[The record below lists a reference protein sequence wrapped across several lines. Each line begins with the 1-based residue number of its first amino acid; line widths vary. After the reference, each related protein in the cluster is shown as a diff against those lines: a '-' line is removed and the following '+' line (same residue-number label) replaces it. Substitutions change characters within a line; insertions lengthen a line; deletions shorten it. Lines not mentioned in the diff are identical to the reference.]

1 MSYCWRHFGFPI
13 AGLAESAASMQR
25 TVRRT
30 FPGSVVIQDANA
42 VDAAALQPPSS
53 SDSVSNSEHA
63 TSLPVRPPV
72 KIASVYGGI
81 PCQPIAPSGAARGI
95 DDPRIGDTT
104 DALPR
109 ATRALDANSA
119 DAENHANIITI
130 NGGAVLAKL
139 TENFGPDYE
148 LVDVSYVNVA
158 LYYAP
163 EERNRVALRWE
174 HRRMRRALGPCPP
187 LFILR
192 NPQLC
197 IRDVLLP
204 LAEVSPDAWVDGR
217 VVRRARTAKP
227 QCGAHVVAD
236 LHIDAATPIR
246 AGSRVHYGGLGG
258 RDFTVK
264 QLSADGSTAK
274 LFYDVRGEEFYL
286 DTEPI
291 GELRH
296 LPQTIPLLSIDGAAT
311 AFTRFG
317 AGFAGN
323 RKQLWLRNGRAYLPH
338 DKELTRLHE
347 LCDVAAETYDAVNA
361 GRGAMSSGEAAGNG
375 ISMRMCESQAARA
388 SLRERRLQNCVSAQ
402 RALDSTTTCHL
413 HRACITA
420 LATVEPWPD
429 VGTYIVFL
437 RTPTNGPP
445 LALVGADLVSLPLLE
460 RRSNRKDARSSAVP
474 AADSF
479 VTSALREPPVCFLAC
494 DDPDARVVSCPLLGA
509 ASDDNS
515 AEASP
520 CAGLAW
526 RSQAA
531 LAGSPLYDLVA
542 AALAH
547 TGTFMHHGAAAIA
560 VNATRGARPL
570 RPFARGALP
579 PTLCCGAWPKQ
590 LQYAEAVDA
599 RFRQLLSSPT
609 KVPELVR
616 AAPDVLGYL
625 REWADRVDPSHT
637 ASLPEG
643 LQGRPPDFSDAR
655 LLELP
660 FAFVDGGVPTTD
672 FIAERD
678 CPPAQPATTYRPR
691 NVSPDIISVG
701 AARRLGVAIRANLA
715 DLAAMANPATGGTYR
730 RTARV
735 CVIAQSEFHERA
747 RDIVWDT
754 SKMLYDELGGYFAP
768 ADFSAPIGTHLATD
782 RIFDELGDDF
792 ADQQLRH
799 MIRTGIVFVPKP
811 SLDMVV
817 SPHLLSLANG
827 FGRVDSELKRLATP
841 ECGYLEYVETLAAH
855 VATLDDNDIAL
866 SFGRV
871 PCICGSQ
878 GTVERKL
885 ELGRPRRIEDAGQ
898 PRKKTRNADRELI
911 ASLNDQMGVELLDD
925 DGERLVPYERKPRIR
940 DAMRDNAILQFAA
953 RIWGEPVVAFGD
965 DASDYFNQFH
975 LHPSQLHL
983 TTILWRSAAT
993 GNMQHIM
1000 EISMGFGQRLSS
1012 NFANRFTF
1020 ALCELLMRR
1029 VDAIEDVI
1037 LDGETDPSRRAWI
1050 ARRRALSARTG
1061 RNECRLYS
1069 LAAYTDDFK
1078 FQVVGI
1084 ERAMRIMAVW
1094 YQLTREL
1101 NLRMAIPAKREAGTS
1116 TLWLG
1121 LRGYATLGYEVIPR
1135 TKQSRAVAMLMD
1147 IREQRGTRNDEYQ
1160 QLRGFLQHLV
1170 PFSLGTC
1177 AMYHMH
1183 APATAAAHLG
1193 PAGWM
1198 SASDE
1203 MLAQVTVWITTL
1215 VNRPGVSVLV
1225 AVSEL
1230 ETGPTDDEATSA
1242 TLWEMSSDA
1251 AKDGTDHPAIAGYMH
1266 GASWAI
1272 PLRPCDVVGPLQISI
1287 PVLEFLAIVINFLVF
1302 GNRIP
1307 TGVRIV
1313 VMSDSLTSVDV
1324 LADGTAHAPL
1334 MQWLHTRLLAD
1345 DHFRRLA
1352 PLALIGHGFGESN
1365 VMGDARSRGYDDL
1378 VARLCAALRVR
1389 HVPLDAPSS
1398 ALELLDALRAEH
1410 YALLGAVDGTRPLD
1424 DDNSEPTANSTKR
1437 RAVDP
1442 VGNGVRIGEAENEG
1456 PTPSP
1461 TPAAASRSL
1470 AHRGWDVTLATHGSP
1485 SGARGSPTPPA
1496 PRRRAHGNSSPTV
1509 PLSRISLSPAGASAP
1524 NAVPTPPAARGPR
1537 AASPTPLFGAR
1548 LSHAPGPPLVRPIA
1562 VRAGI
1567 PTPPAAMQSR
1577 TLHAAA
1583 PSPRR
1588 ASPLPAVPPL
1598 PPRHPPPSQ
1607 ASAAAGDA
1615 ALVANLRADESTYA
1629 LRPAD
1634 PHFLAS
1640 MAAAVS
1646 GAVDAGVPVRSL
1658 RQDNRRWAEWTL
1670 FCEEFMGTGV
1680 MRPDSASI
1688 SHDADA
1694 LAREQFLLAA
1704 FVIWR
1709 YGRMLPRSNASP
1721 QAKPSSVRP
1730 YVDTVRNV
1738 HARRGITLA
1747 GAPVVSRVIK
1757 GLLKTYVRVHGTDA
1771 LIPTRKEPITNR
1783 HCVAIYDI
1791 GRSAPARVGR
1801 HVVSW
1806 RLPRYRCFKALL
1818 NGLRQT
1824 GSRKAD
1830 LLPVTPAEFDL
1841 SHVTRS
1847 HARWLIHGE
1856 IVVDPTPA
1864 QLRSLRPGDRLLFKP
1879 GASKADQLALTFGD
1893 KDIVLNWHDDD
1904 LNFPRA
1910 LAELELALPV
1920 RGAARKNTPMFT
1932 IDDTHAAMSHAFADD
1947 LFRALAEH
1955 ALGGAVANTLSLH
1968 GGRIFLAVALRARGY
1983 SVDMIKAICR
1993 WKTDASAVL
2002 YARLLQDEHAA
2013 AVDLAM
2019 RATITPTLIAT
2030 TRRDCVIDNDHCVQ
2044 RASGAH
2050 DARARAAA
2058 RAASPSGPP
2067 SRTAANEDN
2076 DASASSGSDDD
2087 SDGEA
2092 DGVVV
2097 AGPPVDADSIGP
2109 GDAVAVRFNSPGG
2122 SVKAYGGF
2130 VVRVMART
2138 VRVKFRG
2145 CAGYET
2151 FDVKTERVLTI
2162 AP

>member
-1 MSYCWRHFGFPI
+1 MSFCWAHFGFPV
-13 AGLAESAASMQR
+13 AGLAENAASMQR
-25 TVRRT
+25 TIRRR
-30 FPGSVVIQDANA
+30 FPDSVVIHDANA
-42 VDAAALQPPSS
+42 VNAAALQPPSS
-53 SDSVSNSEHA
+53 SDSDSDSEHPA
-63 TSLPVRPPV
+63 PPPVRPPV
-72 KIASVYGGI
+72 KVASVYGGI
-81 PCQPIAPSGAARGI
+81 PCQPIAPSGAARGM

-109 ATRALDANSA
+109 AARALDANSA
-119 DAENHANIITI
+119 DAENHANIVTI

-139 TENFGPDYE
+139 TANFGPDYE

-174 HRRMRRALGPCPP
+174 HRRMRSALGPCPP
-187 LFILR
+187 LFILQHPR
-192 NPQLC
+192 LC

-204 LAEVSPDAWVDGR
+204 LAEVSPHAWVEGR
-217 VVRRARTAKP
+217 VVLRARTARP
-227 QCGAHVVAD
+227 PCGAHVVAD
-236 LHIDAATPIR
+236 LHIDADTPIR
-246 AGSRVHYGGLGG
+246 VGSRVHYGGLGG
-258 RDFTVK
+258 NDFTVK
-264 QLSADGSTAK
+264 ALSADGSTAK

-286 DTEPI
+286 DDEPV
-291 GELRH
+291 GELHH
-296 LPQTIPLLSIDGAAT
+296 LPQTIPLLSVDGSAT

-317 AGFAGN
+317 VGFAGN
-323 RKQLWLRNGRAYLPH
+323 RKQLWLRDGRAYLPH

-375 ISMRMCESQAARA
+375 ISVRMCEAQAARA
-388 SLRERRLQNCVSAQ
+388 SLRERRLQNCVTAQ
-402 RALDSTTTCHL
+402 PALDSAATCHL

-437 RTPTNGPP
+437 RRPTSGPS

-474 AADSF
+474 AAETF
-479 VTSALREPPVCFLAC
+479 VTTALRDPPVCFLAC

-509 ASDDNS
+509 AGDDGS
-515 AEASP
+515 AEAAP

-526 RSQAA
+526 CSQAA

-637 ASLPEG
+637 AALPDG

-678 CPPAQPATTYRPR
+678 CPPAQPTTTYRPR
-691 NVSPDIISVG
+691 NIFPDIISVD
-701 AARRLGVAIRANLA
+701 AARRLGIAVRANLA

-730 RTARV
+730 RTAEV
-735 CVIAQSEFHERA
+735 CVIAQSEFHEKA
-747 RDIVWDT
+747 RSIVWDT

-768 ADFSAPIGTHLATD
+768 ADFSAPLDTHLAAD

-799 MIRTGIVFVPKP
+799 MIRTGIVFVPSP

-855 VATLDDNDIAL
+855 VATLDDHEIAL
-866 SFGRV
+866 AFGRV

-911 ASLNDQMGVELLDD
+911 ASLNDQMGVERLAD
-925 DGERLVPYERKPRIR
+925 DGERIVPFERKPSIR

-983 TTILWRSAAT
+983 TTILWRDAST
-993 GNMQHIM
+993 GGMQHIM
-1000 EISMGFGQRLSS
+1000 ELSMGFGQRLSS

-1020 ALCELLMRR
+1020 ALRDILMRR
-1029 VDAIEDVI
+1029 VDAAEDAI
-1037 LDGETDPSRRAWI
+1037 FDAETDPSRRAWI

-1116 TLWLG
+1116 ALWLG

-1135 TKQSRAVAMLMD
+1135 AKQSRAVSMLMD
-1147 IREQRGTRNDEYQ
+1147 ISEQRGMRNDDYA
-1160 QLRGFLQHLV
+1160 QLRGLLQHLV

-1177 AMYHMH
+1177 SMYHMH

-1198 SASDE
+1198 SADDE

-1215 VNRPGVSVLV
+1215 VTRPGVSVLV

-1230 ETGPTDDEATSA
+1230 ETGPTDDEAASA

-1251 AKDGTDHPAIAGYMH
+1251 AKDGTDRPAIAGYMH
-1266 GASWAI
+1266 GASWTI

-1352 PLALIGHGFGESN
+1352 PLALIGHGYGETN
-1365 VMGDARSRGYDDL
+1365 VMSDARSRGYDDL

-1389 HVPLDAPSS
+1389 HVALDTPSS

-1410 YALLGAVDGTRPLD
+1410 YALLGVVDGARPRD
-1424 DDNSEPTANSTKR
+1424 DDSSEPTANSTKR

-1442 VGNGVRIGEAENEG
+1442 VGNGVRIGEASNEG
-1456 PTPSP
+1456 PTPTP
-1461 TPAAASRSL
+1461 TPAAAQRPPL
-1470 AHRGWDVTLATHGSP
+1470 APSP
-1485 SGARGSPTPPA
+1485 TPPAVKRAASPRDARGSPTPPA
-1496 PRRRAHGNSSPTV
+1496 PLKRALGNTSPTV
-1509 PLSRISLSPAGASAP
+1509 FSSALPPAGASAP
-1524 NAVPTPPAARGPR
+1524 AAQPTPPSWRGPR

-1548 LSHAPGPPLVRPIA
+1548 LGRAPGVPSTCSSLLT
-1562 VRAGI
+1562 
-1567 PTPPAAMQSR
+1567 TPR
-1577 TLHAAA
+1577 
-1583 PSPRR
+1583 
-1588 ASPLPAVPPL
+1588 
-1598 PPRHPPPSQ
+1598 
-1607 ASAAAGDA
+1607 
-1615 ALVANLRADESTYA
+1615 
-1629 LRPAD
+1629 
-1634 PHFLAS
+1634 
-1640 MAAAVS
+1640 
-1646 GAVDAGVPVRSL
+1646 
-1658 RQDNRRWAEWTL
+1658 
-1670 FCEEFMGTGV
+1670 
-1680 MRPDSASI
+1680 
-1688 SHDADA
+1688 
-1694 LAREQFLLAA
+1694 
-1704 FVIWR
+1704 
-1709 YGRMLPRSNASP
+1709 
-1721 QAKPSSVRP
+1721 
-1730 YVDTVRNV
+1730 
-1738 HARRGITLA
+1738 
-1747 GAPVVSRVIK
+1747 
-1757 GLLKTYVRVHGTDA
+1757 
-1771 LIPTRKEPITNR
+1771 
-1783 HCVAIYDI
+1783 
-1791 GRSAPARVGR
+1791 
-1801 HVVSW
+1801 
-1806 RLPRYRCFKALL
+1806 
-1818 NGLRQT
+1818 
-1824 GSRKAD
+1824 
-1830 LLPVTPAEFDL
+1830 
-1841 SHVTRS
+1841 
-1847 HARWLIHGE
+1847 
-1856 IVVDPTPA
+1856 
-1864 QLRSLRPGDRLLFKP
+1864 
-1879 GASKADQLALTFGD
+1879 ASKASE
-1893 KDIVLNWHDDD
+1893 
-1904 LNFPRA
+1904 R
-1910 LAELELALPV
+1910 
-1920 RGAARKNTPMFT
+1920 RC
-1932 IDDTHAAMSHAFADD
+1932 
-1947 LFRALAEH
+1947 
-1955 ALGGAVANTLSLH
+1955 
-1968 GGRIFLAVALRARGY
+1968 Y
-1983 SVDMIKAICR
+1983 
-1993 WKTDASAVL
+1993 
-2002 YARLLQDEHAA
+2002 
-2013 AVDLAM
+2013 
-2019 RATITPTLIAT
+2019 AT
-2030 TRRDCVIDNDHCVQ
+2030 TTKGT
-2044 RASGAH
+2044 S
-2050 DARARAAA
+2050 
-2058 RAASPSGPP
+2058 
-2067 SRTAANEDN
+2067 
-2076 DASASSGSDDD
+2076 
-2087 SDGEA
+2087 
-2092 DGVVV
+2092 
-2097 AGPPVDADSIGP
+2097 
-2109 GDAVAVRFNSPGG
+2109 
-2122 SVKAYGGF
+2122 
-2130 VVRVMART
+2130 
-2138 VRVKFRG
+2138 
-2145 CAGYET
+2145 CAI
-2151 FDVKTERVLTI
+2151 L
-2162 AP
+2162 